1 MELIDNQF
9 HVYVCIFQK
18 TNLCSICHPLNLMMV
33 DSISW
38 ISSGQPLCVYDQIHV
53 KVKCQSAVEQLR
65 DFLNVSSQ
73 CHATLYF

>member
-9 HVYVCIFQK
+9 HVYVRIFQK
-18 TNLCSICHPLNLMMV
+18 TNLCSICQPLNLMMV

-38 ISSGQPLCVYDQIHV
+38 ISSGQPLCVYDQILT
-53 KVKCQSAVEQLR
+53 VKCQSAVEQLR